1 MNSKL
6 QLSFEGINLTGEDL
20 RSYARA
26 RTDYWL
32 IQQLKPRYL
41 LGARYKF

>member
-26 RTDYWL
+26 RNDYWL
-32 IQQLKPRYL
+32 IQELKPRYL